1 MSSRIIV
8 KNLPKHFDERR
19 FRNHFAAKGEITD
32 VKLIYTKGGQF
43 RRFGYI
49 GFRSEDE
56 AREARDY
63 FNNSFVDTSKI
74 EVQIARPHGDATL
87 PRAWSVYTQGTT
99 LFNRAHGIKAKRNAE
114 KHALEKKEKEKTQ
127 QAIHTLYDEL
137 LADNQDDPRFKE
149 FLEVMAPRAKN
160 RTWTNDDYANWQTD
174 ELAAIKGAVAAR
186 REQFENE
193 DATEK
198 PDEDSN
204 SNMGQEAD
212 GTKADG
218 ENDKVL
224 EEPQAPLTAL
234 SDMDWLRM
242 HMSTK
247 MDDDAASGDDGETEQ
262 KDKDNDEGGDKAK
275 HETVEETKS
284 EAKVI
289 SAESQSGIA
298 DPTTAIASAIAQIEE
313 TGRLFVRNLPYMA
326 TEEDLR
332 QTFEPFGPLSE
343 VHMPISKDTKRPKGF
358 AYILYLLPEHAVKA
372 YKALDSKVFL
382 GRLLHVL
389 PGKEKPQPRER
400 DDALGG
406 AKSSVKKERD
416 AKRKA
421 MAGSD
426 FNWNSLFM
434 SADAV
439 ADSISE
445 RLKISKA
452 ELLSADSTGNPAV
465 RLALAE
471 THIITDAKQFFEQ
484 HGVMLDRFSDSER
497 SDVVILVK
505 NIPFSVDED
514 ELRSLF
520 GKYGSLG
527 RVLVPPSRTIAI
539 VEFLEPSEARTAF
552 RHLAYKRLKDA
563 PMYLERAP
571 KDVFDMPYDPEKH
584 TKSKELG
591 KSAESTKAQLEKLH
605 EPVTDIES
613 SRAATQGSGGKGQA
627 GCVLFVKNLNF
638 ETTEDTLRRIFGAVD
653 GLASVTIRFKKDAKD
668 PTKHRSMGF
677 GFVEYRTPAAAQ
689 QALESFQGVNVDD
702 HALALKMSDRI
713 GQASAVDD
721 SATLTA
727 GGKKPK
733 GTKLVVKNVPFEA
746 TRKDIRELVSAF
758 GQVKSV
764 RLPKKFSGGHRGF
777 AFVEFLTPQEAQ
789 NVLDTM
795 KSTHLYG
802 RHLVLGWAEE
812 ESSLEAIREKV
823 GRQFSKDSG
832 ESGASGKRR
841 KLEIGDRE
849 DMGSDSDADEPGM
862 DVDSDSN

>member
-186 REQFENE
+186 REQLENE

-212 GTKADG
+212 DTKADG

-262 KDKDNDEGGDKAK
+262 KDKGDDEGGDKAK

-343 VHMPISKDTKRPKGF
+343 
-358 AYILYLLPEHAVKA
+358 
-372 YKALDSKVFL
+372 
-382 GRLLHVL
+382 
-389 PGKEKPQPRER
+389 
-400 DDALGG
+400 
-406 AKSSVKKERD
+406 
-416 AKRKA
+416 
-421 MAGSD
+421 
-426 FNWNSLFM
+426 
-434 SADAV
+434 
-439 ADSISE
+439 
-445 RLKISKA
+445 
-452 ELLSADSTGNPAV
+452 
-465 RLALAE
+465 
-471 THIITDAKQFFEQ
+471 
-484 HGVMLDRFSDSER
+484 
-497 SDVVILVK
+497 
-505 NIPFSVDED
+505 
-514 ELRSLF
+514 
-520 GKYGSLG
+520 
-527 RVLVPPSRTIAI
+527 
-539 VEFLEPSEARTAF
+539 
-552 RHLAYKRLKDA
+552 
-563 PMYLERAP
+563 
-571 KDVFDMPYDPEKH
+571 
-584 TKSKELG
+584 
-591 KSAESTKAQLEKLH
+591 
-605 EPVTDIES
+605 
-613 SRAATQGSGGKGQA
+613 
-627 GCVLFVKNLNF
+627 
-638 ETTEDTLRRIFGAVD
+638 
-653 GLASVTIRFKKDAKD
+653 
-668 PTKHRSMGF
+668 
-677 GFVEYRTPAAAQ
+677 
-689 QALESFQGVNVDD
+689 
-702 HALALKMSDRI
+702 
-713 GQASAVDD
+713 
-721 SATLTA
+721 
-727 GGKKPK
+727 
-733 GTKLVVKNVPFEA
+733 
-746 TRKDIRELVSAF
+746 
-758 GQVKSV
+758 
-764 RLPKKFSGGHRGF
+764 
-777 AFVEFLTPQEAQ
+777 
-789 NVLDTM
+789 
-795 KSTHLYG
+795 
-802 RHLVLGWAEE
+802 
-812 ESSLEAIREKV
+812 
-823 GRQFSKDSG
+823 
-832 ESGASGKRR
+832 
-841 KLEIGDRE
+841 
-849 DMGSDSDADEPGM
+849 
-862 DVDSDSN
+862 